1 MYDVEELR
9 RRMAGRWAEVFE
21 PRLENVKG
29 RGEWRQARCPFH
41 DDRSPSFSFS
51 TQTGAWKCFAGC
63 GGGDGFKFLQLADNL
78 SFGEVVRDLAAM
90 VGLDEPAGHI
100 RKTASRTVP
109 AAAPPHPKPE
119 PVAKPE
125 LAERLQEYQEVLA
138 GSPGEEYLK
147 GRGISLALAQSVG
160 VGYAAPGRWLGR
172 GRCGRVV
179 FPHTNPAGEVVN
191 LYGRAVV
198 EAPENLRHDHLP
210 GPKGI
215 FNGPALL
222 AEKCYICEGAFDA
235 ISFIAAGYAN
245 AAAVFGV
252 DGMRWEWLR
261 ARQVVL
267 CLDADKAGQKAWLKL
282 ALEGYTRGHE
292 VSFADAATYG
302 GCKDANE
309 AWAKHGRLEL
319 APGDSELEAPFVAR
333 GAGWKLSFSNTL
345 GEYMVFANDEA
356 AAARAPAGYVTYTAE
371 ELRAL
376 GGGGLNGEG
385 LKQVHEAKKLFGGR
399 IGDAPTKPKG

>member
-9 RRMAGRWAEVFE
+9 RRMEGRWAEVYE
-21 PRLENVKG
+21 PRLENIKKG

-41 DDRSPSFSFS
+41 DDRSPSFSFNA
-51 TQTGAWKCFAGC
+51 QTGAWKCFAGC
-63 GGGDGFKFLQLADNL
+63 GGGDGLAFLQRADNL
-78 SFGEVVRDLAAM
+78 NFGEALREAAAM
-90 VGLDEPAGHI
+90 VGLEPAG
-100 RKTASRTVP
+100 RARRTASRTVP
-109 AAAPPHPKPE
+109 AAAPPQPKPE

-125 LAERLQEYQEVLA
+125 LAERLQEYQAALA
-138 GSPGEEYLK
+138 GSPGEDYLK

-160 VGYAAPGRWLGR
+160 VGYAVPGRWLGR

-191 LYGRAVV
+191 LYSRGVGKV
-198 EAPENLRHDHLP
+198 PQNLKHDHLP

-222 AEKCYICEGAFDA
+222 AEKCYITEGAFDA
-235 ISFIAAGYAN
+235 ISFMAAGYSN

-267 CLDADKAGQKAWLKL
+267 CLDADATGQESWQKL
-282 ALEGYTRGHE
+282 ALEGYTRGLE
-292 VSFADAATYG
+292 VSFADEATYG

-309 AWAKHGRLEL
+309 AWVKHGQLDLE
-319 APGDSELEAPFVAR
+319 PGAEPAVRITAR
-333 GAGWKLSFSNTL
+333 GEGWKMFYSRTL
-345 GEYMVFANDEA
+345 EEYVVLADDEA
-356 AAARAPAGYVTYTAE
+356 AAALAPAGYVTYTVE
-371 ELRAL
+371 ELQAL
-376 GGGGLNGEG
+376 GGGSLDAEG
-385 LKQVHEAKKLFGGR
+385 LQELHEAKRLLGARVGSLITNRK
-399 IGDAPTKPKG
+399 D